1 MEILFV
7 GAHPDDIEIGAG
19 GTVAKHVKRGDGVH
33 FLILTCGERSGNPRI
48 RKKEAE
54 RSAEILGV
62 KSIKI
67 GGFQDT
73 KVSASVETIN
83 AIEERIK
90 KIDPYRVYGPS
101 ISDYHQDHRNL
112 AYSIVAAARKIPQVL
127 AIELPNVHL
136 QFDPKY
142 YVEIDGTMKLK
153 ELAIETFR
161 SQSKKYYM
169 TKEAVTALARYRG
182 YLIGAKYAEAF
193 EIIRMLER

>member
-1 MEILFV
+1 LFV

-19 GTVAKHVKRGDGVH
+19 GTAAKHAKRGDEVH
-33 FLILTCGERSGNPRI
+33 FLILSCGERSGNPSI

-54 RSAEILGV
+54 RSAKILGV
-62 KSIKI
+62 KSVKF
-67 GGFQDT
+67 GAFQDT
-73 KVSASVETIN
+73 KVPVGVDAIN
-83 AIEERIK
+83 AIEERIR
-90 KIDPYRVYGPS
+90 KIDAYRVYGPS

-112 AYSIVAAARKIPQVL
+112 AYSIVAATRKVPQVL

-142 YVEIDGTMKLK
+142 YIEIDDTMKLK
-153 ELAIETFR
+153 ELAIETFQ

-169 TKEAVTALARYRG
+169 TKEAVRALARYRG

-193 EIIRMLER
+193 EIVRMLER